1 MSLFSAFPDDPS
13 LSDPLPTS
21 PLPLLGR
28 WMQEA
33 CDGRVQRNPT
43 AMTLATVGEDG
54 DLSARVVLWRRYDE
68 ESGFLV
74 FHTNRESRKGEAL
87 AERPEAALVMHW
99 DALQRQVRIEG
110 PVTVSPD
117 AESDDYWETR
127 DRAAQ
132 IAAAVSAQS
141 RLIRSRDDL
150 LQRLRAEE
158 ERYGGEDGPPVPR
171 PPHWGG
177 YRVWCR
183 HVELWVGAE
192 GRAHDRVL
200 WSRALEA
207 SGDSFHAAD
216 WSRMRLQP

>member
-1 MSLFSAFPDDPS
+1 MSLFTALPDDNS
-13 LSDPLPTS
+13 LADPLPDS
-21 PLPLLGR
+21 PLPILGR
-28 WMQEA
+28 WIQEA
-33 CDGRVQRNPT
+33 RDGRVQRNPT

-54 DLSARVVLWRRYDE
+54 DVSARVVLCRTYDE
-68 ESGFLV
+68 KEGFLV
-74 FHTNRESRKGEAL
+74 FHTNRESRKGVAV
-87 AERPEAALVMHW
+87 AERPEAAIVMHW

-110 PVTVSPD
+110 PVTLSPD
-117 AESDDYWETR
+117 DESDAYWATR

-141 RLIRSRDDL
+141 RLLRSRDDL
-150 LQRLRAEE
+150 LERLRGEE
-158 ERYGGEDGPPVPR
+158 QRFGGEDGPPVPR

-200 WSRALEA
+200 WSRALEPA
-207 SGDSFHAAD
+207 SDSFQAGD

>member
-1 MSLFSAFPDDPS
+1 MSLFSALPDDPS

-33 CDGRVQRNPT
+33 REGRVQRNPT
-43 AMTLATVGEDG
+43 AMTLATVGDDG
-54 DLSARVVLWRRYDE
+54 DLSARMMLCRAYDE
-68 ESGFLV
+68 EAGFLV

-87 AERPEAALVMHW
+87 SERPEAALVMHW

-110 PVTVSPD
+110 PVIASPE
-117 AESDDYWETR
+117 AESDAYWESR

-150 LQRLRAEE
+150 LARLHAEE
-158 ERYGGEDGPPVPR
+158 ERFGGEAGPPVPR
-171 PPHWGG
+171 PLHWGG

-207 SGDSFHAAD
+207 AGEGFHAGD